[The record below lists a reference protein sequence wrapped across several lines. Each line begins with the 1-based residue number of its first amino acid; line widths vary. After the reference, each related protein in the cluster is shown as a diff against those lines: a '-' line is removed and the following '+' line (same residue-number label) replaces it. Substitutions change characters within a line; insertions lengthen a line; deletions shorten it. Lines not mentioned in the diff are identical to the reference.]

1 LSVENNL
8 EKEVLFVEEG
18 VKSHQS
24 HLEKARQS
32 IQSICE
38 RCPTEEGKIL
48 IEKAF
53 EFAMELHQGQKRRSG
68 EPYIVH
74 PVAVASIIAFEFG
87 IDDPELIAAA
97 LLHDTVED
105 VPSMDVISIR
115 EKFTDNVADIVDGCT
130 KIMLDS
136 SKEKKQMQA
145 KTHSKIFLSASNNLG
160 VIIIK
165 LADRLHNMRTLHS
178 LPADKRMRIAKETID
193 IYVPIAAK
201 LNINWLKRELYHQA
215 LLWLYPKRSKR
226 ILHHIQ
232 SVQQNKDIFEIKAKL
247 EEALKQRHHIP
258 ATVRYRCKGLGSYYN
273 PDRKTL
279 EISNAENFVDFTI
292 IVHEEDPI
300 LCYETL
306 GLVNSIFPP
315 LPRTMR
321 DFIANP
327 KSNGYRSLHV
337 RFHYRNAN
345 YLVKIRTASMDEWAL
360 HGVLNH
366 WRCGHGIDV
375 TSYEVEIMNFLRDI
389 GEYDEA
395 PPRRRELLHAQAHA
409 EEIIVY
415 TPTGDPYYLPRGS
428 IVLDF
433 AYKIHSD
440 LGDRCE
446 GAIIGVEKVPPTHV
460 LEEGNTVEIIKA
472 SHIIDVHPEY
482 EVLCKTPLA
491 KKHINKLIQRRRR
504 EYAEKIGKEIL
515 EQDLIKHGISL
526 ESFYDYYSEEI
537 KHFLEFMN
545 LKSLDELYVKIGQ
558 DLVAPGVIRE
568 YLNPLDRIKHN
579 SKTESFEEPPYSV
592 SIGQLDNAVH
602 KFAHCCNPYLGEE
615 PSVIVLSERGVTIHK
630 ASCSDLT
637 HRHNIPID
645 RRFKT
650 KWLLDEP
657 WDCPIAFSLTVTNCS
672 LEKLLR
678 TWPHKGNRFALK
690 KLEEVTGRDGTP
702 WVKIQVV
709 CHSLREAKDFV
720 EPLIKTHGSIVIE
733 QYSRISSSGCS

>member
-1 LSVENNL
+1 M
-8 EKEVLFVEEG
+8 EEG

-24 HLEKARQS
+24 HLEKAHQS
-32 IQSICE
+32 IQSVCE
-38 RCPTEEGKIL
+38 QCPTEEGKLL

-53 EFAMELHQGQKRRSG
+53 ELATNLHHGQIRRSG
-68 EPYIVH
+68 EPYIIH

-87 IDDPELIAAA
+87 ISDPEIIAAA

-115 EKFTDNVADIVDGCT
+115 EKFTDNVAAIVDGCT

-193 IYVPIAAK
+193 IYVPISAK

-215 LLWLYPKRSKR
+215 LIWLYPKKSKR

-232 SVQQNKDIFEIKAKL
+232 IVQQNKDIFEIKTQL
-247 EEALKQRHHIP
+247 EEALMQRHHIS

-279 EISNAENFVDFTI
+279 EIANAENFVDFTV

-300 LCYETL
+300 LCYEVL
-306 GLVNSIFPP
+306 GIVNSIFPP

-337 RFHYRNAN
+337 RFHHRNAN

-395 PPRRRELLHAQAHA
+395 PPRRRELLHSQARS

-415 TPTGDPYYLPRGS
+415 TPTGDPHYLPRGS

-446 GAIIGVEKVPPTHV
+446 GAIIGAEKVSPIHV

-491 KKHINKLIQRRRR
+491 KKHISKLIQRRRR

-515 EQDLIKHGISL
+515 EQDLIKHGLSL
-526 ESFYDYYSEEI
+526 DFFYDYYSEDI
-537 KHFLEFMN
+537 KHILEFMN
-545 LKSLDELYVKIGQ
+545 LKSIEELYVKIGQ
-558 DLVAPGVIRE
+558 DLIAPGVILE
-568 YLNPLDRIKHN
+568 YLDIPVHVKLNDLLEG
-579 SKTESFEEPPYSV
+579 TEEPPYSV
-592 SIGQLDNAVH
+592 SVGQLDNAVH
-602 KFAHCCNPYLGEE
+602 KFAHCCNPYPGEE
-615 PSVIVLSERGVTIHK
+615 PSVIVLSERGVTIHR

-637 HRHNIPID
+637 ERHHIPIE
-645 RRFKT
+645 RQFRT
-650 KWLLDEP
+650 RWLFDEP
-657 WDCPIAFSLTVTNCS
+657 WDCPIVFSFIIPGCS
-672 LEKLLR
+672 LEKFLR
-678 TWPHKGNRFALK
+678 TWPHKENQFIIK
-690 KLEEVTGRDGTP
+690 KLEEISGRDGST
-702 WVKIQVV
+702 WAKILVTF
-709 CHSLREAKDFV
+709 HSLKEAKDFT
-720 EPLIKTHGSIVIE
+720 EPLVKIHGSVITE
-733 QYSRISSSGCS
+733 QYNRT

>member
-24 HLEKARQS
+24 HLEKACQS

-178 LPADKRMRIAKETID
+178 LSADKRMRIAKETID

-247 EEALKQRHHIP
+247 EETLKQRHHIP
-258 ATVRYRCKGLGSYYN
+258 ATVRYS
-273 PDRKTL
+273 
-279 EISNAENFVDFTI
+279 A
-292 IVHEEDPI
+292 
-300 LCYETL
+300 
-306 GLVNSIFPP
+306 
-315 LPRTMR
+315 R
-321 DFIANP
+321 D
-327 KSNGYRSLHV
+327 
-337 RFHYRNAN
+337 
-345 YLVKIRTASMDEWAL
+345 
-360 HGVLNH
+360 
-366 WRCGHGIDV
+366 
-375 TSYEVEIMNFLRDI
+375 
-389 GEYDEA
+389 
-395 PPRRRELLHAQAHA
+395 
-409 EEIIVY
+409 
-415 TPTGDPYYLPRGS
+415 
-428 IVLDF
+428 
-433 AYKIHSD
+433 
-440 LGDRCE
+440 
-446 GAIIGVEKVPPTHV
+446 
-460 LEEGNTVEIIKA
+460 
-472 SHIIDVHPEY
+472 
-482 EVLCKTPLA
+482 
-491 KKHINKLIQRRRR
+491 
-504 EYAEKIGKEIL
+504 
-515 EQDLIKHGISL
+515 
-526 ESFYDYYSEEI
+526 
-537 KHFLEFMN
+537 
-545 LKSLDELYVKIGQ
+545 
-558 DLVAPGVIRE
+558 
-568 YLNPLDRIKHN
+568 
-579 SKTESFEEPPYSV
+579 
-592 SIGQLDNAVH
+592 
-602 KFAHCCNPYLGEE
+602 
-615 PSVIVLSERGVTIHK
+615 
-630 ASCSDLT
+630 
-637 HRHNIPID
+637 
-645 RRFKT
+645 
-650 KWLLDEP
+650 
-657 WDCPIAFSLTVTNCS
+657 
-672 LEKLLR
+672 
-678 TWPHKGNRFALK
+678 
-690 KLEEVTGRDGTP
+690 
-702 WVKIQVV
+702 
-709 CHSLREAKDFV
+709 
-720 EPLIKTHGSIVIE
+720 
-733 QYSRISSSGCS
+733 